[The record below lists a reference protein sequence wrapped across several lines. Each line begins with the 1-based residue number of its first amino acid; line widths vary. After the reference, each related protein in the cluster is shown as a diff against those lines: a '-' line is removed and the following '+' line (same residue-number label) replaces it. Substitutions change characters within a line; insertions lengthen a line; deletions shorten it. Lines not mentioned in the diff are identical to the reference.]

1 MSRFDEHCPVKLGDL
16 WRDAQAAL
24 DTTTPLEP
32 YFNDPA
38 VQSGWHVNLSERGI
52 WLFLDDALRIRTL
65 RFDAPFA
72 GAIDGVRIGDTSR
85 HVRQIKG
92 KFDRKW
98 PVNDGRKT
106 WLYDSPFVRFDF
118 NVTSD
123 TVETI
128 FL

>member
-1 MSRFDEHCPVKLGDL
+1 MSRSDQYCPVKLGDS
-16 WRDAQAAL
+16 WPDAQAAL
-24 DTTTPLEP
+24 DTTAALEP

-38 VQSGWHVNLSERGI
+38 VQSGWHINLFERGI

-85 HVRQIKG
+85 QVRQIKG

-118 NVTSD
+118 NVASD